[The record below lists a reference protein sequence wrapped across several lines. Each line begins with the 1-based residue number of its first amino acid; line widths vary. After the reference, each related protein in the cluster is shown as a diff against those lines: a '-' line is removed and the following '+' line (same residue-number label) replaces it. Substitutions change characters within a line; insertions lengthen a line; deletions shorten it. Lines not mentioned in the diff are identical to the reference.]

1 MQKPAES
8 KYVPALGF
16 HCLTP
21 YYDAVVNTTGRQRR
35 IKQALIEQA
44 CCEPVQHVLDL
55 GSGTGTLAIGIKQ
68 QQPQTKVTAVDG
80 DPKIISIALR
90 KAQKAK
96 LSIQF
101 DQALSNSLP
110 YPEAHFDRVLS
121 SMFFHHLS
129 WQDKVCSAQEIFR
142 VLEAGGELHL
152 ADWGRATNFCMRGLF
167 LTVQLL
173 DGFENTRDHVAGRLI
188 ALFEQVGFVDV
199 LQRQTFSTIYGTIAL
214 YSAKK
219 PNGQGAKAPTLTAT

>member
-1 MQKPAES
+1 MLKPAES
-8 KYVPALGF
+8 KYIPALGF

-35 IKQALIEQA
+35 IKQALIKQA
-44 CCEPVQHVLDL
+44 HCEPGQHVLDL

-68 QQPQTKVTAVDG
+68 HQPQTKVTGVDG
-80 DPKIISIALR
+80 DPKILAIALR
-90 KAQKAK
+90 KAQTAK
-96 LSIQF
+96 LPIQF

-110 YPEAHFDRVLS
+110 YPEAQFDRVLS

-129 WQDKVCSAQEIFR
+129 WPDKVRTTQEVLR
-142 VLEAGGELHL
+142 VLKPGAELHL

-173 DGFENTRDHVAGRLI
+173 DGFQNTQDHVQGKLI
-188 ALFEQVGFVDV
+188 ALFEENGFVDV
-199 LQRQTFSTIYGTIAL
+199 SQRKTFNTIYGTIAL
-214 YSAKK
+214 YRAVK
-219 PNGQGAKAPTLTAT
+219 PA